1 LLNGIQQT
9 TNSMANKYVLDTH
22 ALIWYLEG
30 NPKLGRQAKITM
42 GAADSLMVLPLIG
55 LAEAAFLI
63 ERRRIDIPSVS
74 DLLTDVRND
83 KRIEIF
89 PLTWDVFERSL
100 TPEGLR
106 IPELHDRFIVST
118 GLHLKDLGDTA
129 KIITRDQTITDA
141 GVLPVI
147 W

>member
-1 LLNGIQQT
+1 
-9 TNSMANKYVLDTH
+9 MADKYILDTH
-22 ALIWYLEG
+22 ALVWYLEG
-30 NPKLGRQAKITM
+30 NSRLGRKAKATM
-42 GAADSLMVLPLIG
+42 TAADSDLVLPLIA

-63 ERRRIDIPSVS
+63 EKGRIGIPSVS
-74 DLLTDVRND
+74 NLLADVKND
-83 KRIEIF
+83 DRIEIQ
-89 PLTWDVFERSL
+89 PLTLAIFAQSL

-118 GLHLKDLGDTA
+118 GLHLQDLGYTVSILTKDESITA
-129 KIITRDQTITDA
+129 S